1 MAEAI
6 KGSVI
11 LKSVPNRETEYR
23 VSAHLA
29 GIYREVP
36 ADRIVALVSRTKPLT
51 VVKGIPET
59 NGKRLARELTGLG
72 AVAFFLQDLG
82 SVNRH

>member
-1 MAEAI
+1 MVEAI

-11 LKSVPNRETEYR
+11 LKSIPNRAIEYK

-36 ADRIVALVSRTKPLT
+36 AERIVALVSRTKPLT

-59 NGKRLARELTGLG
+59 NGMRLARELNELG
-72 AVAFFLQDLG
+72 AMAFFLQDLE
-82 SVNRH
+82 SVTRH